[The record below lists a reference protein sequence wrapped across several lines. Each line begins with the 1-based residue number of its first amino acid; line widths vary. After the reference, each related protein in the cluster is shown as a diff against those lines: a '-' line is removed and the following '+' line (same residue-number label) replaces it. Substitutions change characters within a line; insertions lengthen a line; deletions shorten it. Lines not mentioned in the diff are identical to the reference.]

1 MFAAA
6 GLKVDR
12 VAWPA
17 SGLWEL
23 YLPLEN
29 KRVGLGNKAAA
40 CPAELYDLVT
50 DVAESQNVADEHPE
64 VVARLTALAER
75 AREDLGDHDRLG
87 SGQRPAGWID
97 DPRPPRLA

>member
-1 MFAAA
+1 MA
-6 GLKVDR
+6 GNRRSTEV
-12 VAWPA
+12 
-17 SGLWEL
+17 
-23 YLPLEN
+23 
-29 KRVGLGNKAAA
+29 VG
-40 CPAELYDLVT
+40 LYDLVT
-50 DVAESQNVADEHPE
+50 DVTESQNVADEHPE